1 MGSTRDQICVPCIGR
16 QILNY
21 WVTREVPR
29 DFKIKVYTLKKIVIY
44 LRLAALGLFA
54 ARGLALVAASRL
66 LNAVASLVAEHGL

>member
-1 MGSTRDQICVPCIGR
+1 MSPALEGKFLTTGSPEKSPG
-16 QILNY
+16 ILKLRY
-21 WVTREVPR
+21 
-29 DFKIKVYTLKKIVIY
+29 IHLKKIVIY